1 MKLPHAHPAQTGV
14 VLLEVL
20 IAVLIFAFGILGIV
34 GLQATSIK
42 QVTDAKFRMEATL
55 LSNQLIANMW
65 TSDRTTTYLQTN
77 FDSRNSNPVGYTDW
91 KSTTAGKLPGINTYP
106 PEVTVDNEGIVT
118 VTIQWLAPND
128 PPGSAPHKH
137 ITIAQI
143 K

>member
-1 MKLPHAHPAQTGV
+1 M
-14 VLLEVL
+14 LLEVL

-55 LSNQLIANMW
+55 LSNQLIASMW
-65 TSDRTTTYLQTN
+65 MSDRSTAFLQAN
-77 FDSRNSNPVGYTDW
+77 FDSSTSNPVGYTAW
-91 KSTTAGKLPGINTYP
+91 KSTASEKLPGVNAYAP
-106 PEVTVDNEGIVT
+106 QVSVDNDNVVT

-128 PPGSAPHKH
+128 PPGSTPHRH
-137 ITIAQI
+137 VTIAQI